1 MDAPAEEW
9 WRIGE
14 QSFRSRKRFVGPLIG
29 WVRSLGF
36 ALFSR
41 WYLGPLIEQQNEVNR
56 KLVARLEAGQEIA
69 VALDHELTD
78 LRRQQARAV
87 YRLVEQRR
95 CLQTGLD
102 ALRAELEARSSRGEG
117 R

>member
-36 ALFSR
+36 ALFSK
-41 WYLGPLIEQQNEVNR
+41 WYLGPLIEQQNKVNR
-56 KLVARLEAGQEIA
+56 ELVSRLEAGQEIA

-78 LRRQQARAV
+78 LRRQQAEVVYKLQEQQARLRA
-87 YRLVEQRR
+87 R
-95 CLQTGLD
+95 LD
-102 ALRAELEARSSRGEG
+102 ALGAEVDAGSVQGDTS
-117 R
+117 